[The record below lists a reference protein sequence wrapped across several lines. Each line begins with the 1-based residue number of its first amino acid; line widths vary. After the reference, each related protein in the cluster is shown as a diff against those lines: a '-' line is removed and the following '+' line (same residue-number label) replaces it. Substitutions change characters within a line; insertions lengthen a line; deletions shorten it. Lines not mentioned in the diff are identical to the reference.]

1 MSVVLAGA
9 KLALHTD
16 NRRPRFGLL
25 LGLAVAR
32 GGEQS
37 NGVGRHLK
45 LLLQLRR
52 LHLDRPDLNVVPGA
66 APIRNVSRCFRC
78 GCEGMGAR
86 WVCAGG
92 THHCRRP
99 ASPPAS
105 RSEGGACL
113 GRKSLGL
120 SPASAAPPPPP
131 VGSRWSRKS
140 RSLSHESP
148 SVAAEP
154 SAPPAM
160 PDADCDSSCS
170 NCAVH
175 HNQSACQFV
184 VEKKDDLKQ
193 RDAAHP

>member
-66 APIRNVSRCFRC
+66 APIRNVSCSFRLP
-78 GCEGMGAR
+78 GVKAWNPKGLRRGHAPLPQ
-86 WVCAGG
+86 AGK
-92 THHCRRP
+92 
-99 ASPPAS
+99 PP
-105 RSEGGACL
+105 
-113 GRKSLGL
+113 GL
-120 SPASAAPPPPP
+120 A
-131 VGSRWSRKS
+131 
-140 RSLSHESP
+140 
-148 SVAAEP
+148 
-154 SAPPAM
+154 
-160 PDADCDSSCS
+160 
-170 NCAVH
+170 
-175 HNQSACQFV
+175 Q
-184 VEKKDDLKQ
+184 
-193 RDAAHP
+193 

>member
-1 MSVVLAGA
+1 MSVVLPRA

-78 GCEGMGAR
+78 GCEDMGTQWGLRSGHAPLPQ
-86 WVCAGG
+86 AGK
-92 THHCRRP
+92 
-99 ASPPAS
+99 PP
-105 RSEGGACL
+105 
-113 GRKSLGL
+113 GL
-120 SPASAAPPPPP
+120 A
-131 VGSRWSRKS
+131 
-140 RSLSHESP
+140 
-148 SVAAEP
+148 
-154 SAPPAM
+154 
-160 PDADCDSSCS
+160 
-170 NCAVH
+170 
-175 HNQSACQFV
+175 Q
-184 VEKKDDLKQ
+184 
-193 RDAAHP
+193 